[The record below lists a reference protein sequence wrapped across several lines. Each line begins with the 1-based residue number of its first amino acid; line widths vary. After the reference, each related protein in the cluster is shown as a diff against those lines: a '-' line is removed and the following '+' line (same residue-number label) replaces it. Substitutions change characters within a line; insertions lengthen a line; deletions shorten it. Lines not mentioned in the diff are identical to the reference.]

1 MVDQRSS
8 PVYPQ
13 PIPPQPG
20 PSSSAAQPGSVV
32 PLCDRD
38 RTSGYSAERIRL
50 ALALADAP
58 VLRSLLSSCTPPLMP
73 PTRIGSVSTR
83 VSVPAGDLVV
93 DGVIRFEAIQCT
105 LATTDSKPPV
115 DAFSEPQ
122 RRWRRWRYE
131 TPLSTLVRE
140 VSGDQAATVLSQ
152 AQLSPDQ
159 VHTILK
165 LPHQAWHKSWWYS
178 CRSSLPF
185 QRYIRCRRYDDG
197 TVTLQYK
204 DYFEQEPPPC
214 FHSQT
219 QQALVVIQ
227 NAPQPFGQVLGQINR
242 LRQRLAIQRV
252 ILISQTLKATEI
264 EGFIRQ
270 NISLYPVLT
279 LANPVNCA
287 VCSCRD
293 CPLQGQSN
301 SPVTGCDRFS
311 PSYG

>member
-1 MVDQRSS
+1 MVDQR
-8 PVYPQ
+8 
-13 PIPPQPG
+13 
-20 PSSSAAQPGSVV
+20 PSSFSSQSVSSQTPQSLSPQAASVV
-32 PLCDRD
+32 PFCDRD

-73 PTRIGSVSTR
+73 STRIGAVSTR
-83 VSVPAGDLVV
+83 VGVPAGDLVA
-93 DGVIRFEAIQCT
+93 DGIVEFEAIQCT
-105 LATTDSKPPV
+105 LATVGCNPPV
-115 DAFSEPQ
+115 DAFSEPR
-122 RRWRRWRYE
+122 RRWQLRWRYE

-140 VSGDQAATVLSQ
+140 VSLEQAQTALSQ
-152 AQLSPDQ
+152 ARLPADQ
-159 VHTILK
+159 VQAILK

-178 CRSSLPF
+178 ARSSLPF

-214 FHSQT
+214 FHSQP
-219 QQALVVIQ
+219 QQAIVTIQ
-227 NAPQPFGQVLGQINR
+227 TRPMPFGQTLIEINR
-242 LRQRLAIQRV
+242 LRQRLDIQQV
-252 ILISQTLKATEI
+252 IVIDQTLKATEI

-270 NISLYPVLT
+270 NISLYPVMT
-279 LANPVNCA
+279 LANPINCA
-287 VCSCRD
+287 ICSCRD